1 MRDVAEI
8 EFIQGLDFDLIN
20 QSFTHDGKKRLLI
33 FDDFSEELLKSKD
46 FTRIATAGRHLG
58 LHVLYIK
65 HNLFHKSP
73 IGRDVELQLTHIVL
87 FQSPRDINQIERLGQ
102 AKIFTSML

>member
-1 MRDVAEI
+1 MTE
-8 EFIQGLDFDLIN
+8 
-20 QSFTHDGKKRLLI
+20 KKRLLI
-33 FDDFSEELLKSKD
+33 FDDFSEELLKSKE

-87 FQSPRDINQIERLGQ
+87 FQSPVTLIKLNDLGNSWASQ
-102 AKIFTSML
+102 NFYLYAIRMPHPNLLDFS